1 MNRFVRFT
9 VKGVLVMLFFSAFA
23 PAFAASKGL
32 LGNVASKVSSSK
44 DTADFKKSLK
54 DAQVFEGMFNAYL
67 DKKGKLLF
75 EIPDSAFS
83 HTYLLVNR
91 IKGLSRTDDYV
102 AGQMCS
108 APRLITFSKDQQNV
122 YMHLVQTEN
131 EVDPSDPIS
140 ASFER
145 NFINPVLKGFKITNA
160 DSSSVFNVSSI

>member
-67 DKKGKLLF
+67 DKKGKL
-75 EIPDSAFS
+75 
-83 HTYLLVNR
+83 
-91 IKGLSRTDDYV
+91 
-102 AGQMCS
+102 
-108 APRLITFSKDQQNV
+108 
-122 YMHLVQTEN
+122 
-131 EVDPSDPIS
+131 
-140 ASFER
+140 
-145 NFINPVLKGFKITNA
+145 
-160 DSSSVFNVSSI
+160 